1 MPRYRC
7 APPNFSCPYE
17 HSCPFMEGL
26 STTWMFHEHHRSRDR
41 EREAQRRY
49 DEVVAHNNELLCLVQ
64 KQEQEIDRLQSENS
78 ALHQRQF
85 KTRAAAKKEKKASA
99 KTPQDPES
107 PLPKK
112 RGAPKGHPPWNREIP
127 ENIDHRVVE
136 EAPCCCPHCQTLTDL
151 SQGES
156 ISSIQED
163 IVIQPKTVVTEYV
176 QQSAWCP
183 TCRKQVFQSKEG
195 ASVYAPI
202 GPNGKAAAL
211 YLRHELKIPY
221 RKIQKAMSDLFGLD
235 FVPASVLGFEKRAR
249 INAEPLY
256 NDLRQKLRS
265 ASLLHADETHW
276 REDGQGAYIWYAGN
290 QDLAVFL
297 IQMNRTMEAAKNLL
311 GDTFNGFLVTDA
323 YASYNGI
330 ATLGR
335 QSCLAHLLRKAKEI
349 LVLLDKMKKPD
360 PASIR
365 FCNQFAKLIGI
376 ACRLKIPEQLKDRKA
391 LIRRLTQVLDWIC
404 TRGDPPLGHPKAETL
419 RKRFLPAAREYTELF
434 AFIEF
439 DAPPTNNHAERSLR
453 PLVIFRKVCMGTRSP
468 IGSLNIGIFASLV
481 ETTHLQGGSVIGL
494 FQQLMSGSI
503 PDAQLE
509 IFPNGSTENMS

>member
-1 MPRYRC
+1 
-7 APPNFSCPYE
+7 
-17 HSCPFMEGL
+17 MEGL

-85 KTRAAAKKEKKASA
+85 KERASSKKEKTSSA
-99 KTPQDPES
+99 QTPQNQES

-112 RGAPKGHPPWNREIP
+112 RGAPLGHPPWNRAIP
-127 ENIDHRVVE
+127 EIIDHRVVE

-151 SQGES
+151 SQSES
-156 ISSIQED
+156 SSFIQED
-163 IVIQPKTVVTEYV
+163 IVLQPKTVVTEYV

-183 TCRKQVFQSKEG
+183 TCGKQVFQSKEG
-195 ASVYAPI
+195 LPDYGPI
-202 GPNGKAAAL
+202 GPQAKAAAL

-221 RKIQKAMSDLFGLD
+221 RKIQKAMLDLFGLE

-249 INAEPLY
+249 VHAQPLY
-256 NDLRQKLRS
+256 NDLLQKLH
-265 ASLLHADETHW
+265 ASPLAHADETHW

-297 IQMNRTMEAAKNLL
+297 IQMNRSMEAAKNLL
-311 GDTFNGFLVTDA
+311 GDIFNGFLVTDA

-330 ATLGR
+330 ASLGR
-335 QSCLAHLLRKAKEI
+335 QSCLAHLLRKAKDV
-349 LVLLDKMKKPD
+349 LVLLGKMKNPD
-360 PASIR
+360 PASVR
-365 FCNQFAKLIGI
+365 FCNQFAKLMGI
-376 ACRLKIPEQLKDRKA
+376 ACDLKIPKKLEHRKVR
-391 LIRRLTQVLDWIC
+391 IRRLTQTLDWIC
-404 TRGDPPLGHPKAETL
+404 NQGNPPLGHPKAETL
-419 RKRFLPAAREYTELF
+419 RKRFLPGAREYTELF

-439 DAPPTNNHAERSLR
+439 DAPPTNNHAERALR

-481 ETTHLQGGSVIGL
+481 ETTHLQRGSVIGL

-503 PDAQLE
+503 LDAQLE
-509 IFPNGSTENMS
+509 IFPNGCAENMS